1 MWLVWPGKTFERGN
15 MSCNAINMKEPT
27 MQGSGKWI
35 PEGFWAMG
43 KVERRTNLIGLPW
56 AAKKR
61 VSGFEGWGLIPFL
74 VLVSFHWVMLFFLLL
89 VCYWHLWI
97 ILKLNSPF
105 LLKWLW
111 REFLGRLFFFSPRRI
126 RITSYPHISRATAH
140 NRISRKG
147 QKCSEQGE
155 RIFSCCSAS
164 RNQEKEGAQAS
175 LSMRSFHEE
184 LGLEGGK
191 VDTFYFLFFIC
202 GCRIQARFPI
212 EEHHCWQSKEKMAT
226 SQKLHVAYNLG
237 KFQTLR
243 PPKLII

>member
-111 REFLGRLFFFSPRRI
+111 REFLGCFFF
-126 RITSYPHISRATAH
+126 
-140 NRISRKG
+140 
-147 QKCSEQGE
+147 
-155 RIFSCCSAS
+155 F
-164 RNQEKEGAQAS
+164 
-175 LSMRSFHEE
+175 FHLEE
-184 LGLEGGK
+184 LELPLIPTFLEQQLTTEYPGKGKNVQNKEREYSAAAQPLGTKKKRELRQVWAWDHFMKNSGLKGGRK
-191 VDTFYFLFFIC
+191 ILFTFCFL
-202 GCRIQARFPI
+202 
-212 EEHHCWQSKEKMAT
+212 S
-226 SQKLHVAYNLG
+226 VAAEFKPGSL
-237 KFQTLR
+237 
-243 PPKLII
+243 